1 VKRSTVVVG
10 LVVIVVLVAIG
21 LWSRSRS
28 RRGGN
33 PGALQTV
40 AVERGTVRQVVSA
53 DGTIQPLTT
62 VGVKSY
68 AGGRV
73 DVLAVEVGDVVKLG
87 DLIAKIDPTDSVTA
101 YNQAEAD
108 MTAAQAR
115 LRQAQAQS
123 KVQPTLTRAS
133 IAQAEAGHDSAVKD
147 LERLKEATHPQAR
160 VQARSALDKARA
172 NVEIAEKELVRAQGL
187 KAKGFVP
194 QGEVDTAVNR
204 RDLAKAEL
212 SSAQQQWDTL
222 DRQLGA
228 ELASAEARV
237 AQAQASL
244 DRARAEAVQDQLR
257 VADVASAQAQVARVE
272 AQVVNARTMLDYT
285 TITAPREGVILQKL
299 VEEGSMVTSG
309 RSSVTQGTDIVLL
322 GDLTQMFVEVSL
334 DEADVGRVRVGHPA
348 EIMIDA
354 FPGEGFRGEI
364 TRVDPQAATTQ
375 NVTTVLVKVRIEGA
389 DPRVKPGMTASCDFV
404 VMEAQD
410 VLCLPNR
417 AVQRE
422 RGESGVLVQ
431 RGDELTRIPVEVG
444 IVGDE
449 YTEIREGLKEGD
461 EVVVPAP
468 TGGSND
474 WSERA
479 RERGRQMGGAGGF
492 VRENR

>member
-1 VKRSTVVVG
+1 MKRSTLAVV
-10 LVVIVVLVAIG
+10 LAVVVVLVAIG
-21 LWSRSRS
+21 LWSRSRP

-62 VGVKSY
+62 VGVTSY

-87 DLIAKIDPTDSVTA
+87 DLIAKIDPTDSLTA

-108 MTAAQAR
+108 LTAAQAR
-115 LRQAQAQS
+115 LRQAKAQS

-133 IAQAEAGHDSAVKD
+133 IAQAEANHDSTVKD
-147 LERLKEATHPQAR
+147 LERLTEATHPQAR

-204 RDLAKAEL
+204 RELAKAEL

-222 DRQLGA
+222 EQQLGA

-257 VADVASAQAQVARVE
+257 EADVASAQAQVARVE
-272 AQVVNARTMLDYT
+272 AQVVNATAMLDYT

-348 EIMIDA
+348 EITIDA
-354 FPGEGFRGEI
+354 FPDEQFLGEI

-404 VMEAQD
+404 VMEAKD
-410 VLCLPNR
+410 VLRLPNR
-417 AVQRE
+417 VVQRE
-422 RGESGVLVQ
+422 RGEAGVLVQ
-431 RGDELTRIPVEVG
+431 RGTEPTRVPVEVG
-444 IVGDE
+444 VVGDE

-461 EVVVPAP
+461 EVVVAAP

>member
-1 VKRSTVVVG
+1 MKRSTVAVILAVVV
-10 LVVIVVLVAIG
+10 LLVAIG

-87 DLIAKIDPTDSVTA
+87 DLIAKIDPTDSLTA

-115 LRQAQAQS
+115 LRQAQEQS

-133 IAQAEAGHDSAVKD
+133 IAQAEASHDSTVKD
-147 LERLKEATHPQAR
+147 LERLTQATHPQAR

-172 NVEIAEKELVRAQGL
+172 NVSIAEKELARAQGL
-187 KAKGFVP
+187 KEKGFVP

-212 SSAQQQWDTL
+212 ASAQQQWDTL

-244 DRARAEAVQDQLR
+244 DRARADAVQDQLR

-272 AQVVNARTMLDYT
+272 AQVVNATAMLDYT

-404 VMEAQD
+404 VMEAKD

-431 RGDELTRIPVEVG
+431 RGAELARIPVEIGV
-444 IVGDE
+444 VGDE
-449 YTEIREGLKEGD
+449 CTEIRDGLKEGD
-461 EVVVPAP
+461 EVVIPPP

-479 RERGRQMGGAGGF
+479 RDRGRQMGGAGGF
-492 VRENR
+492 IREGR

>member
-1 VKRSTVVVG
+1 MKRSTKAVV
-10 LVVIVVLVAIG
+10 LAVVVVLVAMG

-53 DGTIQPLTT
+53 DGTIRPLTT
-62 VGVKSY
+62 VAVKSY

-73 DVLAVEVGDVVKLG
+73 DVLAVEVGDAVKLG
-87 DLIAKIDPTDSVTA
+87 DLIAKIDPTDTLTA

-108 MTAAQAR
+108 MTVAQAR
-115 LRQAQAQS
+115 LRQATEVA

-133 IAQAEAGHDSAVKD
+133 IAQAEAGYDSTVKD
-147 LERLKEATHPQAR
+147 LERLTEATHPRAR
-160 VQARSALDKARA
+160 VQVRSALDKARA
-172 NVEIAEKELVRAQGL
+172 NVEIAEKELVRALGL

-244 DRARAEAVQDQLR
+244 DRARADAVQDELR

-322 GDLTQMFVEVSL
+322 GDLSEMFVEVSL
-334 DEADVGRVRVGHPA
+334 DEADVGRVRVGHSA
-348 EIMIDA
+348 EITIDA
-354 FPGEGFRGEI
+354 FLNERFRGEI
-364 TRVDPQAATTQ
+364 TRIDPQAETTQ

-404 VMEAQD
+404 VMEAKN
-410 VLCLPNR
+410 VLSLPNR

-422 RGESGVLVQ
+422 RGEAGVLVQ
-431 RGDELTRIPVEVG
+431 RGAERTRIPVELG

-449 YTEIREGLKEGD
+449 RTEIREGLNEGD
-461 EVVVPAP
+461 EVLVPAP
-468 TGGSND
+468 TGGSSD

-479 RERGRQMGGAGGF
+479 RERGRRMGGAGGF
-492 VRENR
+492 VRQSR